1 MGLLIGLTDSYC
13 NSVYVTVQYNEES
26 PPFSL
31 FHSCGYERK
40 QGSEA
45 LMMLKQNLL
54 FPYDRTGLLCC
65 VAVFQLSFHCVVEI
79 FHKLLSSSKP
89 LITHAENIFPSFIF
103 ILVHRGAFRF
113 VSFRFPNLKRQSLN
127 GHSKKFTCIW
137 RMEELTAY
145 DY

>member
-1 MGLLIGLTDSYC
+1 MGLLIGLTVSYC

-54 FPYDRTGLLCC
+54 FLYDRTGLLCC

-89 LITHAENIFPSFIF
+89 FIENIFPCFIF

-113 VSFRFPNLKRQSLN
+113 VSFRWQPNLKRRQSLN
-127 GHSKKFTCIW
+127 GH
-137 RMEELTAY
+137 
-145 DY
+145 